1 MGKIMHLERTWLEP
15 LWLGHTGHP
24 ANKQAFQEAQLM
36 NSYCLSS
43 HSFDRKACAM
53 LQALQKAL
61 ALVRKTWVTSLEQD
75 VVLLA
80 VGNFT
85 ERGYLALQ
93 YRLHRKRILIDC
105 EEGIKK
111 QLKLLSA
118 PS

>member
-1 MGKIMHLERTWLEP
+1 
-15 LWLGHTGHP
+15 
-24 ANKQAFQEAQLM
+24 M